1 MNWWKMMFNRLRAAL
16 GIVQLNSVTGALEVN
31 GVAVTGTIPVTMAQ
45 FLVLDQADYI
55 GAELWIED
63 IPIAHSLYNGV
74 AVRANAAGT
83 GWIWMQTPSFTRTTV
98 PTAAQASGWRIF
110 VSDIG
115 PRGSFWYSNGTR
127 YNLDQ
132 DSVVLAPPILSPVV
146 VTNSYL
152 DHTVVR
158 QVEIPTLDGKSVWG
172 DGDMLEIHQI
182 ANKTGTI
189 DILNNSIYL
198 GKNIVAVDATETNTV
213 ITGAN
218 YTTAATNRGLCI
230 LQRLLRKNS
239 TTVKLMSG
247 NSQNGLSGVSTAVD
261 VADTTVTTLD
271 SGPWYLD
278 ATLRLDGPPGDSAL
292 TLTTHSITLISS
304 GAA

>member
-31 GVAVTGTIPVTMAQ
+31 GVDVTGTTPYTLAQ
-45 FLVLDQADYI
+45 FLVLDVADYANYI
-55 GAELWIED
+55 IQISD
-63 IPIAHSLYNGV
+63 IPTPHSSVNGV
-74 AVRANAAGT
+74 LVRANAAGT
-83 GWIWMQTPSFTRTTV
+83 GWIWIETPSFTRATV
-98 PTAAQASGWRIF
+98 PTAAKASGWRIF

-115 PRGSFWYSNGTR
+115 NRGSFWYSNGTR

-132 DSVVLAPPILSPVV
+132 DSVVLSSPILSPVV
-146 VTNSYL
+146 LTNTITS
-152 DHTVVR
+152 HTVAK

-182 ANKTGTI
+182 ANKTGTTM
-189 DILNNSIYL
+189 ILNNSIYL

-218 YTTAATNRGLCI
+218 YTTAATNRGLPVF
-230 LQRLLRKNS
+230 QRLLRKSS

-247 NSQNGLSGVSTAVD
+247 NSQTGVFGTSTGLDSGDTAVSS
-261 VADTTVTTLD
+261 LD

-278 ATLRLDGPPGDSAL
+278 ATLSLSGSPGDSDL
-292 TLTTHSITLISS
+292 TLTAHYVRLIAS
-304 GAA
+304 GGA